1 MPCLANSP
9 ANTIQMNV
17 KKETIFFC
25 FRFFFKR
32 FSDVCTAAQKTLCG
46 LEQLKKKIEHIWHP
60 SNTVKHKKTSFF
72 KVSNSI
78 WIGQSIF

>member
-25 FRFFFKR
+25 FRFFLKR

-46 LEQLKKKIEHIWHP
+46 LEQLKKKIEHI
-60 SNTVKHKKTSFF
+60 
-72 KVSNSI
+72 
-78 WIGQSIF
+78 

>member
-25 FRFFFKR
+25 FRFFLKDFLMCAQRHKR
-32 FSDVCTAAQKTLCG
+32 HYV
-46 LEQLKKKIEHIWHP
+46 
-60 SNTVKHKKTSFF
+60 V
-72 KVSNSI
+72 
-78 WIGQSIF
+78 